1 MTFGAKPRAYCDLLP
16 TARHI
21 IHNPSMS
28 SSMPDPDPQQRL
40 TIDQGRSARR
50 RAWLAAAAAALVA
63 AVVIV
68 IIARLV
74 ATHKTSKIAVPREA
88 FNLLTQRFWAV
99 LGFAVGIGVAS
110 AAVIQLAKQLFRVR
124 SRFQQR
130 WVMDWI
136 GDRCAIEPLWADW
149 LEQHPKIEGNSS
161 ASPDAAPTSVAASS
175 LAASQRKL
183 AEEELQEALLGGR
196 AEYALRDVFDLPI
209 EQLCAQ
215 ISSAADLAITEPERN
230 AELLLGLTGPT
241 GLKDID
247 QLAPAKRIVDGRIER
262 EPSKEKPAYPQVAQG
277 VRTGIDVMQI
287 SVGQRWRRGVQGS
300 AVLISGILGVI
311 GVFFARVAWPT
322 RGLFILAAL
331 VFGGFFAWLIRDL
344 TAIVERIRG

>member
-1 MTFGAKPRAYCDLLP
+1 VVTTVGGAVLAIIVLLIELAVTHSGP
-16 TARHI
+16 KV
-21 IHNPSMS
+21 
-28 SSMPDPDPQQRL
+28 
-40 TIDQGRSARR
+40 TI
-50 RAWLAAAAAALVA
+50 
-63 AVVIV
+63 
-68 IIARLV
+68 
-74 ATHKTSKIAVPREA
+74 PRET

-110 AAVIQLAKQLFRVR
+110 AAAIQLAKQLFRVR

-136 GDRCAIEPLWADW
+136 GERCAIEPLWADW
-149 LEQHPKIEGNSS
+149 LKTHPTTESHSS
-161 ASPDAAPTSVAASS
+161 TDPDAAPVLVSPSS
-175 LAASQRKL
+175 LAASQSKL
-183 AEEELQEALLGGR
+183 AAEELEEALLGG
-196 AEYALRDVFDLPI
+196 YAHRTLRDVFDLPI

-215 ISSAADLAITEPERN
+215 ISSAANLAITEPDRN

-247 QLAPAKRIVDGRIER
+247 LLAPGKKTADGRIEVVDGRIMRTSNE
-262 EPSKEKPAYPQVAQG
+262 EDNNAYPTVAQG

-287 SVGQRWRRGVQGS
+287 SVGQRWRRRVQGS
-300 AVLISGILGVI
+300 AVLISGILGVA
-311 GVFFARVAWPT
+311 GVFFARVTWPT

-331 VFGGFFAWLIRDL
+331 VFGGFFAWLVRDL